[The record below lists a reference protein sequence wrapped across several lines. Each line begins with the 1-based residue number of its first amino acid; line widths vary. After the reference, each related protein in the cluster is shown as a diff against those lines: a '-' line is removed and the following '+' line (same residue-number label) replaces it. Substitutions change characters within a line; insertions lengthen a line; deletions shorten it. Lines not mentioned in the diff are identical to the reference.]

1 MATESELSRLN
12 SIAQKA
18 NIIYGLENVNPI
30 IEELL
35 DEIALDMDWL
45 IRRLNSAWSTVE
57 AYQEELRLFN
67 K

>member
-12 SIAQKA
+12 SITQKA

-45 IRRLNSAWSTVE
+45 IRRLNSAWATVE

>member
-45 IRRLNSAWSTVE
+45 IRRLNNAWSTVE